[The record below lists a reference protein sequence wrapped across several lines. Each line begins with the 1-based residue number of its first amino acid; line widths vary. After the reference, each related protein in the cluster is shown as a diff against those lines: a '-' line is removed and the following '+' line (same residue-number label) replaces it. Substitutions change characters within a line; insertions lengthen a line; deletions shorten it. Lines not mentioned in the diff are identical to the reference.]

1 MEVVALIGPPGT
13 GKSDRA
19 LVVAYENHASCII
32 DDGILI
38 YRNRL
43 VAGVSAKKEASKVAA
58 VRRAIFQ
65 DPKQVQDVKTALARI
80 RPERILV
87 LGTSDRMV
95 IRITAALDLPE
106 PTKYV
111 HIEDIARPDEIKK
124 ANEARFKEGKHV
136 IPVPTMELKPHFK
149 GYLIDSLK
157 LLRYRKKGKLS
168 KRITNAEKSVVRP
181 VFSYYGK
188 LVFADKVFE
197 ELVKYALRNLKD
209 TVHVTAVSG
218 DKSNTQNN
226 GLVLNLELEVHG
238 EKKPEEIKKIVNQM
252 RRLIQKEVEYTTGMF
267 VETIRI
273 SLVTSISE

>member
-1 MEVVALIGPPGT
+1 
-13 GKSDRA
+13 
-19 LVVAYENHASCII
+19 
-32 DDGILI
+32 
-38 YRNRL
+38 
-43 VAGVSAKKEASKVAA
+43 
-58 VRRAIFQ
+58 
-65 DPKQVQDVKTALARI
+65 
-80 RPERILV
+80 
-87 LGTSDRMV
+87 
-95 IRITAALDLPE
+95 
-106 PTKYV
+106 
-111 HIEDIARPDEIKK
+111 
-124 ANEARFKEGKHV
+124 
-136 IPVPTMELKPHFK
+136 MELKPHFK

>member
-43 VAGVSAKKEASKVAA
+43 VAGASAKKEASKVAA

-111 HIEDIARPDEIKK
+111 HID
-124 ANEARFKEGKHV
+124 
-136 IPVPTMELKPHFK
+136 PVDQSLLSHNRCQVLDHYRHQQYLLLGHLCEQSLEHFRH
-149 GYLIDSLK
+149 L
-157 LLRYRKKGKLS
+157 
-168 KRITNAEKSVVRP
+168 
-181 VFSYYGK
+181 
-188 LVFADKVFE
+188 
-197 ELVKYALRNLKD
+197 
-209 TVHVTAVSG
+209 
-218 DKSNTQNN
+218 
-226 GLVLNLELEVHG
+226 
-238 EKKPEEIKKIVNQM
+238 
-252 RRLIQKEVEYTTGMF
+252 
-267 VETIRI
+267 
-273 SLVTSISE
+273 

>member
-43 VAGVSAKKEASKVAA
+43 VAGASAKKEASKVAA

-106 PTKYV
+106 PTN
-111 HIEDIARPDEIKK
+111 KK
-124 ANEARFKEGKHV
+124 
-136 IPVPTMELKPHFK
+136 
-149 GYLIDSLK
+149 
-157 LLRYRKKGKLS
+157 S
-168 KRITNAEKSVVRP
+168 K
-181 VFSYYGK
+181 
-188 LVFADKVFE
+188 
-197 ELVKYALRNLKD
+197 
-209 TVHVTAVSG
+209 
-218 DKSNTQNN
+218 
-226 GLVLNLELEVHG
+226 
-238 EKKPEEIKKIVNQM
+238 
-252 RRLIQKEVEYTTGMF
+252 
-267 VETIRI
+267 
-273 SLVTSISE
+273 